1 MSARTHPRLKLTE
14 ERIPEHSIQRTVAGV
29 LRLEIGPE
37 AKISDAGVTW
47 FSIDHANNHG
57 EVPGIRVGRGIPPGI
72 FDMLVLYQGR
82 AYWIELKSR
91 DGIVSDPQR
100 SMAATLLLSGCRI
113 GVARDADEVLLALD
127 DGRALPA
134 SVPLMP
140 SWASSTLPVRA
151 NSAHRARRGSRSS
164 RKSDSRANW

>member
-1 MSARTHPRLKLTE
+1 MSLRAPHFALTAPVV
-14 ERIPEHSIQRTVAGV
+14 PEHSIQRTVAGV

-37 AKISDAGVTW
+37 AKISAEGVTW

-72 FDMLVLYQGR
+72 WDMLVLYQGR
-82 AYWIELKSR
+82 AHWIELKSR

-113 GVARDADEVLLALD
+113 GVARDSDEVLRCLD
-127 DGRALPA
+127 EWQIPR
-134 SVPLMP
+134 
-140 SWASSTLPVRA
+140 R
-151 NSAHRARRGSRSS
+151 HRVKVA
-164 RKSDSRANW
+164 A